1 MCGGKKPATLV
12 PKRGQVMSEV
22 RVPEDPSDEM
32 REAFN
37 GPTPYIVR
45 KNKKYGKAWEI
56 VRQDHPEW
64 REVMAPPMTVMGRFA
79 TYGEAAVVADV
90 LEFEY
95 RYAEMLRAAGA
106 IGSGVLPT
114 EAPRRTDG

>member
-1 MCGGKKPATLV
+1 
-12 PKRGQVMSEV
+12 MSMV

-45 KNKKYGKAWEI
+45 NNKKYGKSWEI

-64 REVMAPPMTVMGRFA
+64 REVVAEPMTVMGRFA
-79 TYGEAAVVADV
+79 TYGEAAVVAEV
-90 LEFEY
+90 LEFEF

-106 IGSGVLPT
+106 IGCGVLPDET
-114 EAPRRTDG
+114 RKRTDG